1 MICSTIQIECTLFLN
16 YLIILIYAYSAL
28 KQHTRKRLV
37 CKWWWKCQ
45 KHMIVWKYQ
54 RWWHTLL
61 KISYKKETIE
71 TILKI
76 NFRLVTYTVMNF
88 LFSLTPC
95 ILLMFSIHLP
105 HCYYMPFLM
114 PQLAQPVQLCNIC
127 SPCSYLM
134 PSCLLP
140 WWRLMPL

>member
-16 YLIILIYAYSAL
+16 YLIILIYAYNAL

-76 NFRLVTYTVMNF
+76 NFRLVILKINFRLVTFIPDLWVCTGLDSKEIFDTECLCYKCQASTSSYTRTIKLVG
-88 LFSLTPC
+88 SDE
-95 ILLMFSIHLP
+95 
-105 HCYYMPFLM
+105 
-114 PQLAQPVQLCNIC
+114 QG
-127 SPCSYLM
+127 
-134 PSCLLP
+134 
-140 WWRLMPL
+140 